1 MASVGLLENFQW
13 LASTRFSLRPAIFL
27 ATLGRST
34 TRYRMAGLS
43 RRAPSRG
50 RLRSLRFVS
59 RTSCLRATEGPTDSF
74 HSSGVKSGIWVSNNS
89 PESLPHSNPPPPRR
103 APPPRLLLPPTV
115 HPREISDAWSSPEEK
130 LFLVDENS
138 FGKETDGAGGEG
150 SREIFFPPVG
160 TRAATSEVGWVWVI
174 VQPLPV
180 PPSR

>member
-34 TRYRMAGLS
+34 TRYMVAGLS

-59 RTSCLRATEGPTDSF
+59 WTSCLPATDGPTDSF

-89 PESLPHSNPPPPRR
+89 PESLPHSTPHPASR
-103 APPPRLLLPPTV
+103 PT
-115 HPREISDAWSSPEEK
+115 SP
-130 LFLVDENS
+130 F
-138 FGKETDGAGGEG
+138 A
-150 SREIFFPPVG
+150 
-160 TRAATSEVGWVWVI
+160 AATYC
-174 VQPLPV
+174 
-180 PPSR
+180 PPA

>member
-34 TRYRMAGLS
+34 TRYRVAGLS

-59 RTSCLRATEGPTDSF
+59 WTSCLPATDGPTDSF

-89 PESLPHSNPPPPRR
+89 PESLPHSTPHPASR
-103 APPPRLLLPPTV
+103 PT
-115 HPREISDAWSSPEEK
+115 SP
-130 LFLVDENS
+130 F
-138 FGKETDGAGGEG
+138 A
-150 SREIFFPPVG
+150 
-160 TRAATSEVGWVWVI
+160 AATYC
-174 VQPLPV
+174 
-180 PPSR
+180 PPA